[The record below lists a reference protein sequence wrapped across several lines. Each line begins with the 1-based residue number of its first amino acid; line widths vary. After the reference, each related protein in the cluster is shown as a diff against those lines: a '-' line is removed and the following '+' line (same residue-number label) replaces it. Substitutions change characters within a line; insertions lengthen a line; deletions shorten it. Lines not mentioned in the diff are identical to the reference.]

1 MALHKSEVQS
11 LDPEITLAQRSCVKM
26 LGSRMVKGTRSKMV
40 VGPFQTFYL
49 QTLEG
54 QPFQTLS
61 SWGDAQSM
69 IIHGS
74 RIQVAGVDTAPMCS

>member
-1 MALHKSEVQS
+1 
-11 LDPEITLAQRSCVKM
+11 
-26 LGSRMVKGTRSKMV
+26 MVKGTRSKMI

-61 SWGDAQSM
+61 SWGDAVSLLCTW
-69 IIHGS
+69 IWLPRSGIDWTVALFAEPS
-74 RIQVAGVDTAPMCS
+74 RYLRSIFAMHVDLGGISFYPVQEN